1 MKAAKT
7 LAIIFAFVLAVFCL
21 NAPMVWG
28 GDEHPWDEEGGDQ
41 DNTGGVVPGTGG
53 NTQTS
58 VVTSPGGTISNN
70 VPVSVQVALWYYEK
84 IGVYGM
90 TIIIA
95 DDGKQTETSQTCKK

>member
-7 LAIIFAFVLAVFCL
+7 LAILFAFVLAVFCL

-41 DNTGGVVPGTGG
+41 DNTGDLIPGGGG

-58 VVTSPGGTISNN
+58 TVTIPGGSSGIDI
-70 VPVSVQVALWYYEK
+70 PVSVQVALWYYDK

-90 TIIIA
+90 TIFIA

>member
-7 LAIIFAFVLAVFCL
+7 LAILFAFVLAVFCL

-41 DNTGGVVPGTGG
+41 DNSGGLVPTGGEG
-53 NTQTS
+53 TQTS
-58 VVTSPGGTISNN
+58 VVSSSGGTSSID
-70 VPVSVQVALWYYEK
+70 VPVIVQVALWYYDK

-90 TIIIA
+90 TTKVA
-95 DDGKQTETSQTCKK
+95 DDVTQTETSLTCKK